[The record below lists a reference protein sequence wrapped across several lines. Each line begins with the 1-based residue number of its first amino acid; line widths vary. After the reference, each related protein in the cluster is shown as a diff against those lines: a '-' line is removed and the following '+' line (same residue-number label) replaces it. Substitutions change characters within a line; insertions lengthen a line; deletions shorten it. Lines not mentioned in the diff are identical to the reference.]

1 MSSPRHW
8 KIVDFAPHQDI
19 FNCKGNLDRTIQSYS
34 ETICD
39 NVADVFNHLLL
50 QSQASMRN
58 LNSFIA
64 SNIEQDDNGEPDGAV
79 YYHVTIDFEDVT
91 EASELSH
98 DRTAL
103 IEIIEDWCAKCNLP
117 SLRGYRAYA
126 IKRPKISTVSDFLAA
141 PRSGY
146 AKISFDVVFLNA
158 VWYSGRRVT
167 TGCLTGVANADFQ
180 VLATTIEELSDYTVN
195 VEFVSL

>member
-19 FNCKGNLDRTIQSYS
+19 FNCKGNLDRTIASYR
-34 ETICD
+34 ETASSS
-39 NVADVFNHLLL
+39 VADVFNRVIL

-58 LNSFIA
+58 LDSFIT

-79 YYHVTIDFEDVT
+79 YYHVTIDFENVT

-103 IEIIEDWCAKCNLP
+103 IEIIEDWCAKCNIP

-126 IKRPKISTVSDFLAA
+126 IKRPKFSTVSDFLAA
-141 PRSGY
+141 PRAGH
-146 AKISFDVVFLNA
+146 AKISFDVVFQNA

-167 TGCLTGVANADFQ
+167 TGCLVGVAKQDFD
-180 VLATTIEELSDYTVN
+180 VLKNTIENLSDYSVN
-195 VEFVSL
+195 VNYTSL